1 MYLSSPCPHM
11 AWWIWIFRVLLSCSN
26 HLSDSSEEVLK
37 GKKAVSYAVCGA
49 LTISFGESI
58 IALHSAH
65 VFACRCKL
73 QTCVKRA
80 LQWIHEYFLPSFSI
94 FLIRNACPSQIPILI
109 MFRKTLDGLRLRYQI
124 TSPPSSR
131 SGSKTLI
138 PNQSAKTFPWVR
150 YLSTTSN
157 SPSDVFGK
165 SFGAV

>member
-1 MYLSSPCPHM
+1 MDMNFPCFTFLLQPLEWFFWRGAERKKGSLVCCLWSP
-11 AWWIWIFRVLLSCSN
+11 
-26 HLSDSSEEVLK
+26 E
-37 GKKAVSYAVCGA
+37 
-49 LTISFGESI
+49 ISFGESI
-58 IALHSAH
+58 IVLHSAH

-73 QTCVKRA
+73 QTFVKRA

-94 FLIRNACPSQIPILI
+94 FLIRNACPSQIPILS

-124 TSPPSSR
+124 ISPPSSR